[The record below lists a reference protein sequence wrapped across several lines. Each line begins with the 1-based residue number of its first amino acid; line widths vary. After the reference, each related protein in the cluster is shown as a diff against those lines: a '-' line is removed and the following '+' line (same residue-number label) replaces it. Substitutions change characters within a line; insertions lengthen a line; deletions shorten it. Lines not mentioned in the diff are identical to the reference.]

1 MGFTMKRNK
10 LLLAL
15 SISIA
20 TAMTGCGS
28 DGDADK
34 KVVRDLFAVG
44 DTFEGV
50 EDGDPIT
57 GNVGENDEGE
67 GLTFA
72 LKEGESVENGTL
84 DFNADGSFTYTPNQD
99 FYGIDSV
106 AYIATQESTGQ
117 TDWAKLNFDVE
128 NDFEHIG
135 EYGWSL
141 VWADEFDGESID
153 SEKWTADNASLVD
166 GSIIIDAIAG
176 TPSTLASVEGISSGR
191 VEARI
196 MIPEG
201 GDLTSV
207 FSLMPM
213 ADKYAGYNAL
223 TLLENSGKDIIAGA
237 HYGLNLINAV
247 KFNDASKAGASA
259 DFHTY
264 AVEWNQDE
272 IRWYIDGMHSLTVN
286 TLNTWAYTDSG
297 DSLVIDNQGPF
308 NQDLQIMFNLTGEG
322 DAPFG
327 QLAIDYVNVYACDS
341 SVAPKV
347 DNCASYVDKA
357 ISKAASDRIETLGP
371 VSTELFADGYF
382 DKKSDEK
389 LSDLTPLQWHYT
401 DEIGELA
408 IAGYNDP
415 QITAISLENERDLV
429 LDVLNETGDAN
440 IAITSPSV
448 ELIGRDAVVTFDMFI
463 DSSMTSAE
471 TIDIKMETGWPYLGM
486 ITWNLADLELDTWV
500 TYSIPISEFVNNPFL
515 APDWLTWI
523 PGVVE
528 GDPLPLDTNNINA
541 LLVIEF
547 QDAIHLQL
555 DNVSVDCV
563 SNENCFQ
570 GPMAIQPDLAPEAPS
585 TLYEAENYTAAGDVA
600 IEDTADEGGGQN
612 VGWIDAGDFLEY
624 TIVAASDG
632 EYSLD
637 YRIASSGGSDGFEVS
652 IAGTLVDSQ
661 EVQDTGGWQNWETIS
676 SDNFTLTAGEH
687 TLRIDFLGG
696 AINFNWFKLFEPVF
710 EILLEAESYEDAG
723 DVALED
729 TADEGGGQNVG
740 WIDPGDFLAYTVNI
754 PADGTYKIA
763 YRIASSGG
771 SDGFETSV
779 GGVVV
784 DSQAVADTGG
794 WQNWV
799 TQTATVDLLAG
810 EQTLRLDFV
819 GGAINLNWI
828 KITN

>member
-20 TAMTGCGS
+20 TTMTGCGS

-34 KVVRDLFAVG
+34 NVVRDLFAVG

-57 GNVGENDEGE
+57 GNVGENDQGE

-72 LKEGESVENGTL
+72 LQDGENVQNGTL
-84 DFNADGSFTYTPNQD
+84 EFNADGSFMYTPNPD
-99 FYGIDSV
+99 FYGV
-106 AYIATQESTGQ
+106 ETVTYIATQESSGQ

-135 EYGWSL
+135 EYGWNL
-141 VWADEFDGESID
+141 VWADEFDGEDID
-153 SEKWTADNASLVD
+153 YDRWTADNASLAD

-176 TPSTLASVEGISSGR
+176 NPSTLASVEGIRSGR

-207 FSLMPM
+207 FALMPM
-213 ADKYAGYNAL
+213 ADMYAGYNAL
-223 TLLENSGKDIIAGA
+223 TLLENRGKDIIAGA
-237 HYGLNLINAV
+237 HYGLDIINAV
-247 KFNDASKAGASA
+247 KFNDVSKAGASA
-259 DFHTY
+259 DYHTY
-264 AVEWNQDE
+264 AVEWNEEE
-272 IRWYIDGMHSLTVN
+272 IRWYIDGIHSLTVN

-297 DSLVIDNQGPF
+297 ESLTIDNDGPF
-308 NQDLQIMFNLTGEG
+308 NQNLQIMFNLTGEG
-322 DAPFG
+322 DAPVG
-327 QLAIDYVNVYACDS
+327 QIAIDYVNVYACDLT
-341 SVAPKV
+341 VAPDV
-347 DNCASYVDKA
+347 DNCASYVDKS
-357 ISKAASDRIETLGP
+357 ISKEASDRIESLGP
-371 VSTELFADGYF
+371 ISTELFADGYF

-415 QITAISLENERDLV
+415 QITAINLDNDRDLV
-429 LDVLNETGDAN
+429 LDVLNESGDAN
-440 IAITSPSV
+440 IAITAPGV

-463 DSSMTSAE
+463 DSTLTAAE

-486 ITWNLADLELDTWV
+486 LTWNLADLELDTWV
-500 TYSIPISEFVNNPFL
+500 TYSVPVSEFVNNPFL

-523 PGVVE
+523 PGVGE

-585 TLYEAENYTAAGDVA
+585 TLYEAEDFIASGDVA
-600 IEDTADEGGGQN
+600 LEDTADEGGGQN

-652 IAGTLVDSQ
+652 IAGTLVDGQ
-661 EVQDTGGWQNWETIS
+661 DVPDTGGWQNWETIS
-676 SDNFTLTAGEH
+676 SDKFTLAAGDH
-687 TLRIDFLGG
+687 TMRIDFVGG

-710 EILLEAESYEDAG
+710 EILVEAENYLDAG

-740 WIDPGDFLAYTVNI
+740 WIDPGDFLEYTVNI
-754 PADGTYKIA
+754 PADGTYKIT

-784 DSQAVADTGG
+784 DSQSVADTGG
-794 WQNWV
+794 WQNWE
-799 TQTATVDLLAG
+799 TQTSTVDLLAG